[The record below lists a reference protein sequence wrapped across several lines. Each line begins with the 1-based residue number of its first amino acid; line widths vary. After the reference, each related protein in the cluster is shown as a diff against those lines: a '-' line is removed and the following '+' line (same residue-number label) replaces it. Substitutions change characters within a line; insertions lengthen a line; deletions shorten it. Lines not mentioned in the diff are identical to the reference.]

1 MNGILPCDLSKR
13 ATPGQR
19 QIEPDG
25 SVTIRR
31 LEGVADEVVHPYLG
45 GTGGDRIPTLGVY
58 PTRSVRRRRTVMI
71 RGSGS

>member
-13 ATPGQR
+13 ATPCQR

-25 SVTIRR
+25 SVTIHR

-45 GTGGDRIPTLGVY
+45 GTGGAGFRLPGVTY
-58 PTRSVRRRRTVMI
+58 ALCEKETDGGDTRF
-71 RGSGS
+71 